1 MTYSQF
7 IERFPDNAACLEY
20 LKERFFVDGTECPKC
35 GKASKFHRIKSR
47 SAYSCQFCGNHV
59 YPTAGTIF
67 HKTTVSLQL
76 WFYAIYLMSST
87 RCGISAKQLE
97 REIGVTYKTAHRMFK
112 QIRTLL
118 AEEDDGPLEGDVEVD
133 ESWYGGKP
141 RAADTRAKRG
151 RILKTHRPT
160 ILAMVERGGRVLPL
174 VIPDRGTRSIRMA
187 VKQHVLPS
195 SMLFTDEWDAYKTI
209 SKEYRGHRRIK
220 HEAQD
225 LRDWGDP
232 HADGRGL
239 LRPLQERGPWRLP
252 RHQHRLSTSVSGRVR
267 LPLQPAPVEGTDVL
281 GDPQPR
287 PEGKSSFF
295 LARFV
300 VAFSRSRKKSASVC
314 AGSCFTSGAGG
325 VGLNFSGRLRAAIR
339 PRIPLELLL
348 VGARQPRL
356 HCLEHRHHLLPGGL
370 SHRELSFKLHPGRP
384 GQRDRDVPQGRSGRR

>member
-20 LKERFFVDGTECPKC
+20 LKERFFADGTECPKC

-174 VIPDRGTRSIRMA
+174 VIPDGGTRSIRMA

-220 HEAQD
+220 HEAKIYAIGVTHTQ
-225 LRDWGDP
+225 
-232 HADGRGL
+232 
-239 LRPLQERGPWRLP
+239 
-252 RHQHRLSTSVSGRVR
+252 T
-267 LPLQPAPVEGTDVL
+267 VEGFFGLFKNGVRGVYHAISTDYLQAYLDEYAFRYNRRQSKEPMFWAILNRVQKAS
-281 GDPQPR
+281 PA
-287 PEGKSSFF
+287 SS
-295 LARFV
+295 
-300 VAFSRSRKKSASVC
+300 
-314 AGSCFTSGAGG
+314 
-325 VGLNFSGRLRAAIR
+325 
-339 PRIPLELLL
+339 
-348 VGARQPRL
+348 
-356 HCLEHRHHLLPGGL
+356 
-370 SHRELSFKLHPGRP
+370 
-384 GQRDRDVPQGRSGRR
+384 